1 MEPLDAA
8 DRRLTRRALLAGA
21 AAGSALAAGAFPSRL
36 LAAPAW
42 PSASAYTAEVPLR
55 WFDLALE
62 LVRTTPGFSPPV
74 ASRAFGYLGVALYE
88 ALGTGMPGRRSL
100 HGQINDLGRPHSPPD
115 PVYHWPTVANRA

>member
-21 AAGSALAAGAFPSRL
+21 AAAAGSTFAADAFPSSL

-42 PSASAYTAEVPLR
+42 PSASAYPAEVPLR

-74 ASRAFGYLGVALYE
+74 ASRAFGYAGVALYE
-88 ALGTGMPGRRSL
+88 AIAPG
-100 HGQINDLGRPHSPPD
+100 I
-115 PVYHWPTVANRA
+115 TKRASFAGVLNGLTR

>member
-8 DRRLTRRALLAGA
+8 DRRLTRRTLIAGA
-21 AAGSALAAGAFPSRL
+21 AAAAGSTFAADAFPSRL

-74 ASRAFGYLGVALYE
+74 ASRVFGYAGVPLYE
-88 ALGTGMPGRRSL
+88 ALVPAMPGRRSL
-100 HGQINDLGRPHSPPD
+100 AGQPRLGGLRSFWRSKGQ
-115 PVYHWPTVANRA
+115 VTAA